1 MRYLCNCLMFVLRGS
16 IESEI
21 WILKVNTS
29 GQILEYDDS
38 TRVSMASLK
47 RLVVETIME
56 KDIADLA
63 NSLV

>member
-1 MRYLCNCLMFVLRGS
+1 MFVLRGS